1 MYLSWNWLS
10 LHLCPKISFTKFF
23 DFNFLLR
30 GSTSPFLYGPI
41 FCELFLFL
49 YGPILWTFSISCSYV
64 FPSSFTLLATSFAL
78 FNSSFFITILI
89 GWSFFFFVPK
99 NDHISSFQLCSSW
112 IFPSFCKIFPT
123 SFSSMTFHLSLLFQ
137 DFSKFLFPML
147 LCGFPSGFHNFQIT
161 QGFIHFLSL
170 GLIFFHYLCNALFP
184 FLSFISI
191 Q

>member
-89 GWSFFFFVPK
+89 GWSFFFLSPK
-99 NDHISSFQLCSSW
+99 MTTYLPFNCVLHGFFPLFARFSQHPFPAWLFTCHCCSKISLNSSFLCCSVV
-112 IFPSFCKIFPT
+112 
-123 SFSSMTFHLSLLFQ
+123 FHLAFTTFRSP
-137 DFSKFLFPML
+137 K
-147 LCGFPSGFHNFQIT
+147 
-161 QGFIHFLSL
+161 
-170 GLIFFHYLCNALFP
+170 A
-184 FLSFISI
+184 SFIFSVLV
-191 Q
+191 